1 MARLH
6 LPSVD
11 EMTPE
16 QRDVHDEVVSG
27 VRGRLV
33 GPLRAVIHSPDLA
46 RRWSRLGEYLRF
58 STCLPKKL
66 NELAIIV
73 TGRRWNSQLEFL
85 IHAEAAVAAGL
96 DPALHRSHTAR
107 RGADIRRRGGGR
119 GLRVRPAAAADRHGG
134 RQAPCRRDG
143 ALGRPRRRRADRR
156 HRLLHDGLDDAER
169 ARDPDPGRRPAAARA
184 AGWRRPD
191 DTAGRACRPN
201 RHEEDS
207 DMAESYECFKVEV
220 ADLVATVRLARPPVN
235 AQNRRFREELI
246 AIFDTLS
253 DRTRRARRGADR

>member
-6 LPSVD
+6 LPSAE

-16 QRDVHDEVVSG
+16 QRSVHDEVVSG

-85 IHAEAAVAAGL
+85 IHAEAAIAAGL
-96 DPALHRSHTAR
+96 DPACVEAIRVGKAPAFADEAEAEVYEFARLLQQTGNVDEPVHAAVTKRWGARGVVELTGVIGYYTMVSMTLNAHEIPIPEGAKAPLSSLNGNGLTTLPPCSLVKPLTDLAR
-107 RGADIRRRGGGR
+107 R
-119 GLRVRPAAAADRHGG
+119 V
-134 RQAPCRRDG
+134 
-143 ALGRPRRRRADRR
+143 
-156 HRLLHDGLDDAER
+156 
-169 ARDPDPGRRPAAARA
+169 
-184 AGWRRPD
+184 
-191 DTAGRACRPN
+191 
-201 RHEEDS
+201 
-207 DMAESYECFKVEV
+207 
-220 ADLVATVRLARPPVN
+220 
-235 AQNRRFREELI
+235 
-246 AIFDTLS
+246 
-253 DRTRRARRGADR
+253 